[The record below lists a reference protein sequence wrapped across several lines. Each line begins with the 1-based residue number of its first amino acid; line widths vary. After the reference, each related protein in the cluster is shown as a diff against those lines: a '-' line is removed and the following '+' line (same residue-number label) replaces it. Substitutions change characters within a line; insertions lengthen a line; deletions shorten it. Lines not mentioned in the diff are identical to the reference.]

1 MNLEVDPDISVAKTI
16 NKAVYLSEEL
26 FEQTKESIFS
36 RCFLYVGQKAM
47 FTEDHNTIPVEVMPD
62 FLNEPLVLTK
72 QPDGALSCL
81 SNVCTHRGNLLATK
95 ACKARKLVCGY
106 HGRQFALDGTFLS
119 MPGFNEVKNFPC
131 STDHLAQLPLVEL
144 GPMLFTTFNSKA
156 KAADF
161 FGPLQERL
169 HWFPWNE
176 LVAAPE
182 HDQTFT
188 LQANW
193 ALYCENYL
201 EGFHIPFV
209 HQSLNQVL
217 DFQAYS
223 TTCYT
228 YSNVQVGIAKSGE
241 TTFNLPET
249 SVDFGKEVAAY
260 YFWIF
265 PNIMVN
271 VYPWGVSL
279 NCIEPVS
286 VNQTRVCFY
295 TFVMDETL
303 HNQGAGSAL
312 DVVELE
318 DEAIVQQVQKGLKS
332 RFYSQG
338 RFSVQHEQGPHH
350 FHRLLQQFLSNTD
363 QKIRATSIEVA
374 QST

>member
-16 NKAVYLSEEL
+16 DKAVYLSETI

-36 RCFLYVGQKAM
+36 KCFHYVGNAASLTDEQ
-47 FTEDHNTIPVEVMPD
+47 NVIPVEVLPD
-62 FLNEPLVLTK
+62 FLSEPLVLTK
-72 QPDGALSCL
+72 QADGALACM

-106 HGRQFALDGTFLS
+106 HGRQFALDGTFLA
-119 MPGFNEVKNFPC
+119 MPGFSDVKDFP
-131 STDHLAQLPLVEL
+131 SASDHLTSLPLVEL
-144 GPMLFTTFNSKA
+144 GPMLFTTFDRQA
-156 KAADF
+156 KEEDY
-161 FGPLQERL
+161 FGPLKERL
-169 HWFPWNE
+169 HWFPWNK

-182 HDQTFT
+182 HDETFD

-217 DFQAYS
+217 DFQGYS

-241 TTFNLPET
+241 TAFDLPEAAI
-249 SVDFGKEVAAY
+249 DYGKQVAAY

-286 VNQTRVCFY
+286 VNQTRVRFY
-295 TFVMDETL
+295 TFL
-303 HNQGAGSAL
+303 IQASLYNQGAGAGL

-318 DEAIVQQVQKGLKS
+318 DEVIVQQVQKGLQS
-332 RFYSQG
+332 RFYKHG

-350 FHRLLQQFLSNTD
+350 FHRLLQQFLSNTT
-363 QKIRATSIEVA
+363 QK
-374 QST
+374 